1 MKKLISFVLSVLMF
15 VSGMGIAEGIIID
28 SDGNTH
34 ELSDSFEIELEEDY
48 PPEYYNTEWI
58 MSRIDAFGKET
69 TADILS
75 CVFLAGI
82 IQYYYEDPEFAE
94 DYWYISDYELIL
106 FKMERLMDAFG
117 YSIIESPES
126 ICLSFSE
133 DVQLV
138 FRFADDKLDSA
149 EILLAGLNNYDET
162 PLHITVR
169 GWQ

>member
-1 MKKLISFVLSVLMF
+1 MKKLISLVLSVLMF
-15 VSGMGIAEGIIID
+15 VSGMGFAEGIIID
-28 SDGNTH
+28 SDGNMH
-34 ELSDSFEIELEEDY
+34 EPGDSFEIEVEEDY

-58 MSRIDAFGKET
+58 MSRIDTFGRET

-75 CVFLAGI
+75 SVFLVGI
-82 IQYYYEDPEFAE
+82 ILYYYEDPEFAE

-106 FKMERLMDAFG
+106 FKIERLMDAFG

-133 DVQLV
+133 DAQLV
-138 FRFADDKLDSA
+138 FRFTDEKLDSA
-149 EILLAGLNNYDET
+149 EILMAGLNNYDGT

-169 GWQ
+169 GWK